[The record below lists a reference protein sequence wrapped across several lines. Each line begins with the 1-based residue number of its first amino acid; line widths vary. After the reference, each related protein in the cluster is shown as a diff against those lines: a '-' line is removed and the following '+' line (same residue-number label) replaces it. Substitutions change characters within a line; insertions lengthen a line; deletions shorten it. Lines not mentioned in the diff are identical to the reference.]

1 MNKTRGFTFIQI
13 LIAVTM
19 MAVALIPIGRVF
31 MASSRNIHHSS
42 AILEA
47 SIFAS
52 TIIDNIR
59 NNRFVKKNVNKR
71 VYIPHKEINKI
82 KNYLDEDDKKPD
94 YTDRDGSFTTI
105 TSFEVK
111 NRQKNEVLFL
121 IDDIPE
127 HFKKRYQGMA
137 YFIIKKDLDSILD
150 EVYILKVKVIWF
162 EHGKVKTKVIETI
175 KTIASQHK
183 LEN

>member
-1 MNKTRGFTFIQI
+1 RGFTFLQI
-13 LIAVTM
+13 LIAVVLM
-19 MAVALIPIGRVF
+19 SIALIPIGKVF

-47 SIFAS
+47 NIFAA
-52 TIIDNIR
+52 TVIDNIR
-59 NNRFVKKNVNKR
+59 NNRFIKKNVNKR
-71 VYIPHKEINKI
+71 VYIPHKQINKI
-82 KNYLDEDDKKPD
+82 KEFLDEEDKKPD
-94 YTDRDGSFTTI
+94 YTDRDGSFAAI

-121 IDDIPE
+121 IDDIPD

-137 YFIIKKDLDSILD
+137 YFIIKKDLDTLLED
-150 EVYILKVKVIWF
+150 VYILKVKVIWF

-183 LEN
+183 LGN